1 MSDEGKGWLLD
12 WMGALRIGWVQGCP
26 ATGREHFLRVE
37 VGRRRGWG
45 FRKASKKRCWWTWIS
60 KSE

>member
-37 VGRRRGWG
+37 VGRQ
-45 FRKASKKRCWWTWIS
+45 KV
-60 KSE
+60 